1 MLTFGTAGHID
12 HGKSSLVKALTSIDP
27 DRLPEEKKRGMTIDL
42 GFAWMDLPS
51 GETIGIIDVPGHK
64 QFVHNVIPGLF
75 SIDAALLVVAAD
87 DGWMPQTEE
96 HLRILDLLGVRCGI
110 VALNK
115 VDLITDAEWLE
126 EVQKDVASRLAG
138 TNLENAPI
146 IRVST
151 RSGIGITELTQAID
165 ALAQKLSPR
174 QDIGKPRLP
183 IDRVFVIK
191 GSGVV
196 VTGTLSQ
203 GIFHTGD
210 AVNITPSGLSTRIRS
225 MESFKKNTSVS
236 APGVRVALNLAGL
249 KRTDVHRGDIVTA
262 ERQSPLLS
270 RFLDAHL
277 TLLSDAEI
285 PLKNMAEVLVYLETR
300 ELLGRISIIGAKTLE
315 PGESALVQLRFQ
327 EDVSAF
333 IGERFIIRRQSPART
348 IGGGVVLDPL
358 AEKLKLSAT
367 PERVAFLQKRLTQ
380 DLDTLILSEIS
391 KKGWA
396 ETQQLLLNSLHS
408 TDDILAHVKQLSEQ
422 KLLVLAAD
430 YAVQPAVWQD
440 NCLKV
445 LSAIDAKYKTN
456 PIQAGTPQAAIQKDF
471 AVPPDIFDALVQQL
485 VAKGKLVRQN
495 DVLYLPGNA
504 SALSPQQESLRQTI
518 LGMFATQVTT
528 PPTLSEIGKRLAN
541 SLPVA
546 YYLVKQGLLVDFGG
560 GVLLEKAHFEGICRE
575 VTVLLKQNGHVSIQ
589 DINQHFGLSRK
600 YSVPLLTYLDRLGI
614 TRREGDVR
622 VAGKKLL

>member
-1 MLTFGTAGHID
+1 
-12 HGKSSLVKALTSIDP
+12 
-27 DRLPEEKKRGMTIDL
+27 MTIDL

-51 GETIGIIDVPGHK
+51 GETIGIVDVPGHK

-115 VDLITDAEWLE
+115 VDLITDTEWLE
-126 EVQKDVASRLAG
+126 EVQKDVACRLAG

-151 RSGIGITELTQAID
+151 RSGVGITELTQAID

-174 QDIGKPRLP
+174 RDIGKPHLP

-203 GIFHTGD
+203 GVFHAGD

-225 MESFKKNTSVS
+225 MESFKRNASVS
-236 APGVRVALNLAGL
+236 APGGRVALNLAGL
-249 KRTDVHRGDIVTA
+249 KRTDVHRGDIVMA
-262 ERQSPLLS
+262 EHQSPLLS

-285 PLKNMAEVLVYLETR
+285 PLKNMSEVLVYLETR
-300 ELLGRISIIGAKTLE
+300 ELLGRISIIGAKTLA

-333 IGERFIIRRQSPART
+333 IGERFIIRRQSPAKT

-358 AEKLKLSAT
+358 AKRLRMSAT
-367 PERVAFLQKRLTQ
+367 PDRVALLQKRLTQ
-380 DLDTLILSEIS
+380 DLDALILSEIS

-408 TDDILAHVKQLSEQ
+408 TDEILAHVKQLAEQ
-422 KLLVLAAD
+422 QLLVLAAD

-445 LSAIDAKYKTN
+445 LSAIDAKYKAN
-456 PIQAGTPQAAIQKDF
+456 PIQAGTPQAAIQKEF
-471 AVPPDIFDALVQQL
+471 GVPDDIFDALVQQL
-485 VAKGKLVRQN
+485 VATGKLVRQN
-495 DVLYLPGNA
+495 DMLYLPGNA
-504 SALSPQQESLRQTI
+504 STLSPQQESLRQTI
-518 LGMFATQVTT
+518 IGMFATQVMT
-528 PPTLSEIGKRLAN
+528 PPTLSDIGRRLAN
-541 SLPVA
+541 GLPVA
-546 YYLVKQGLLVDFGG
+546 YYLVKQGLLVDLGG
-560 GVLLEKAHFEGICRE
+560 GVLLEKAHFERICLK
-575 VTVLLKQNGHVSIQ
+575 VTTLLKQNGHVSIQ
-589 DINQHFGLSRK
+589 EINQHFGLSRK
-600 YSVPLLTYLDRLGI
+600 YSVPLLTYMDRLGI

-622 VAGKKLL
+622 VAGRKLL